1 MVTAS
6 TEVSHDLP
14 LVVDML
20 EKGMNILRIN
30 CAHDNAEVWA
40 KMIANVRR
48 AEQIAGTSCLI
59 LMDLAGPKLR
69 TGPVEPGPSV
79 VKVQPSRDPLGKVNA
94 PARVWLAPEG
104 VPAPVPVDAVLPLSA
119 EWLEKRS
126 VGEKLEF
133 VDARSAKRRLKL
145 IEGFEQG
152 WVAET
157 GKTAYV
163 ETGTELR
170 SSEGS
175 HKPGVVGALP
185 ARPGELLLQTGD
197 TLILTRSL
205 DPGRNAWTDDHG
217 RRHPARIGCT
227 LPDVFA
233 LVEPGERI
241 WFDDGKI
248 GGVARRIDA
257 DEIEIEITRARDGGA
272 KLRSEKGINMPD
284 SDLAIDPLT
293 QKDLGDLPF
302 VTANADMIG
311 LSFVQYA
318 KDIANLRAHVH
329 ELGGRH
335 PGVVL
340 KIETRRAFE
349 QLPDLIFE
357 AMGDAAAG
365 IMIARGDLAV
375 EVGFERLAEVQ
386 EEILWIA
393 EAAHLPVI
401 WATQVLETLAQ
412 SGLPSRSEITDAAMG
427 ERAECVMLNKGPHV
441 VEAIDVLDGILG
453 RMTEHQQ
460 KKRSLLRQLK
470 SWSVNRPE

>member
-1 MVTAS
+1 
-6 TEVSHDLP
+6 
-14 LVVDML
+14 
-20 EKGMNILRIN
+20 
-30 CAHDNAEVWA
+30 
-40 KMIANVRR
+40 
-48 AEQIAGTSCLI
+48 
-59 LMDLAGPKLR
+59 
-69 TGPVEPGPSV
+69 V
-79 VKVQPSRDPLGKVNA
+79 VKVQPKRNQLGQVHT
-94 PARVWLAPEG
+94 PARVWLAPDG
-104 VPAPVPVDAVLPLSA
+104 APAPVPVDASLPISA

-126 VGEKLEF
+126 VGDHLEF
-133 VDARSAKRRLKL
+133 DDARSAKRQLKL
-145 IEGFEQG
+145 VEGIGHG
-152 WVAET
+152 WVAEA
-157 GKTAYV
+157 KRTAYFV
-163 ETGTELR
+163 PGTELR
-170 SSEGS
+170 NSEGS
-175 HKPGVVGALP
+175 HKPGIVGALP
-185 ARPGELLLQTGD
+185 ALPGELLLHTGD
-197 TLILTRSL
+197 TLILTRAL

-227 LPDVFA
+227 LPDVFE

-248 GGVARRIDA
+248 GGVARRVDA

-284 SDLAIDPLT
+284 SDLTIDPLT

-318 KDIANLRAHVH
+318 KDIANLRARVH
-329 ELGGRH
+329 ELGDRR

-470 SWSVNRPE
+470 SWSANRPE